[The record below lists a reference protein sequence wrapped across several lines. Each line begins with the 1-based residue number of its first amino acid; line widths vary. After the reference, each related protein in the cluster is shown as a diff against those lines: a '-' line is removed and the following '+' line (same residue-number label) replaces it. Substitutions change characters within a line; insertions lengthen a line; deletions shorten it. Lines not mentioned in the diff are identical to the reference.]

1 MIASNTL
8 TKHTNMLVVD
18 TPDPYVE
25 LFIPTS
31 PESRKKTQH
40 IDNNINPEWN
50 EAFEFILDP
59 NQNNVL
65 KVKRNE
71 INFCSKS
78 KLSQLFF
85 NTTVFLLVSFDI
97 YYTAEENK

>member
-1 MIASNTL
+1 
-8 TKHTNMLVVD
+8 MLVVD

-31 PESRKKTQH
+31 PESRKKTRH

-59 NQNNVL
+59 IQNNVL
-65 KVKRNE
+65 KVKR
-71 INFCSKS
+71 K
-78 KLSQLFF
+78 KMM
-85 NTTVFLLVSFDI
+85 FLI
-97 YYTAEENK
+97 

>member
-1 MIASNTL
+1 MF
-8 TKHTNMLVVD
+8 VVD

-31 PESRKKTQH
+31 PESRKKTRH

-59 NQNNVL
+59 IQNHVL
-65 KVKRNE
+65 KVKR
-71 INFCSKS
+71 K
-78 KLSQLFF
+78 K
-85 NTTVFLLVSFDI
+85 
-97 YYTAEENK
+97 